1 MEIER
6 YILLNNVD
14 KVEKFVNDIAIIDG
28 RVDLIYED
36 NVYDAKSILM
46 ILSVDLCEK
55 LKLVLH
61 SDNEDEIKKF
71 DEIVEEYK

>member
-1 MEIER
+1 MEIEK

-14 KVEKFVNDIAIIDG
+14 KVEKFVNDIAIIDS

-46 ILSVDLCEK
+46 ILSIDLCEK
-55 LKLVLH
+55 LKLILH
-61 SDNEDEIKKF
+61 SDNEDEIRKF
-71 DEIVEEYK
+71 NEIAEEYK

>member
-1 MEIER
+1 MEIEK

-14 KVEKFVNDIAIIDG
+14 KVEKFVNDIAIIDS

-46 ILSVDLCEK
+46 ILSIDLCEK

-71 DEIVEEYK
+71 DEIVEEYN

>member
-1 MEIER
+1 MEIEK

-14 KVEKFVNDIAIIDG
+14 KVEKFVNDIAIIDS

-46 ILSVDLCEK
+46 ILSIDLCEK

>member
-1 MEIER
+1 MKIEK

-14 KVEKFVNDIAIIDG
+14 KVEKFINDIAIINS

-46 ILSVDLCEK
+46 ILSIDLCEK
-55 LKLVLH
+55 LRLVLH

-71 DEIVEEYK
+71 DEIVEEYN

>member
-1 MEIER
+1 MEIEK

-14 KVEKFVNDIAIIDG
+14 KVEKFVNDIAIIDS
-28 RVDLIYED
+28 RVDLICED

-71 DEIVEEYK
+71 DKIVEEYK